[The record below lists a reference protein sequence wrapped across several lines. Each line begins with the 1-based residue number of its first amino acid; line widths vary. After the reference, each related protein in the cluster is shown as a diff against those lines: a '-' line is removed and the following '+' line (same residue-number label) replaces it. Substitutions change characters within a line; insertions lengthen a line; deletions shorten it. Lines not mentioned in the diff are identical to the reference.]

1 MQTPGIFTVRTKSEK
16 RDIVRFRYE
25 LHVINEE
32 CGTGVHFNARMYN
45 YSLHGMYIESDLSLF
60 SGMRVN
66 VWLSDLAGSSLPE
79 IRFAEVRW
87 CEEIIAAV
95 VLYNYGAGIRYHQP
109 ITFREFP
116 RSFQVIQGGLKDA
129 VQPKK

>member
-1 MQTPGIFTVRTKSEK
+1 MRTKSEK
-16 RDIVRFRYE
+16 RDIVRLRYE
-25 LHVINEE
+25 LPVIIEE

-60 SGMRVN
+60 SGTRVN
-66 VWLSDLAGSSLPE
+66 ILLSDLAGSSLQE

-116 RSFQVIQGGLKDA
+116 RPFQVIQGGLKDPL
-129 VQPKK
+129 QPLE

>member
-1 MQTPGIFTVRTKSEK
+1 MRTKSEK
-16 RDIVRFRYE
+16 REIVRFRYE
-25 LHVINEE
+25 LPVIVEE
-32 CGTGVHFNARMYN
+32 CSAGVHFNARMYN
-45 YSLHGMYIESDLSLF
+45 YSLHGMYIESDLSLL
-60 SGMRVN
+60 SGTRVN
-66 VWLSDLAGSSLPE
+66 VWLSDSAGSSLPE

-116 RSFQVIQGGLKDA
+116 RSFQIIQGGLKDP

>member
-1 MQTPGIFTVRTKSEK
+1 MRTKSEK

-25 LHVINEE
+25 LPVIIEE
-32 CGTGVHFNARMYN
+32 CATGAYFNARMYN
-45 YSLHGMYIESDLSLF
+45 YSLHGMYFESDLSLL
-60 SGMRVN
+60 SGTRVN

-87 CEEIIAAV
+87 CEEIVAAV

-109 ITFREFP
+109 ITYREFP
-116 RSFQVIQGGLKDA
+116 RQFQVIQGGLQDPA
-129 VQPKK
+129 HNKK

>member
-1 MQTPGIFTVRTKSEK
+1 MRTKSEK

-25 LHVINEE
+25 LPVIIEE

-60 SGMRVN
+60 SGTRVN
-66 VWLSDLAGSSLPE
+66 IWLSDLAGSSLPE

-87 CEEIIAAV
+87 SEEIIAAV
-95 VLYNYGAGIRYHQP
+95 VLYNYGSGIRYHQP

-116 RSFQVIQGGLKDA
+116 RSFQVIQGGLKDP
-129 VQPKK
+129 VHLIK